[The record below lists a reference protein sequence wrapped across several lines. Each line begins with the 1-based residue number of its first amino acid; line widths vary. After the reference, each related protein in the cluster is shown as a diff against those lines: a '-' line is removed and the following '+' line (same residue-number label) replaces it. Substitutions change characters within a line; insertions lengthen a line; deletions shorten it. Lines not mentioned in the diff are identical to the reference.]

1 MPLSLD
7 TLLQPLP
14 GDDPCGEDAV
24 FSDLYDR
31 IREARR
37 ADDASLSQ
45 GDWQS
50 DLKTADWRAA
60 VELSTQAL
68 SQSSKD
74 LQPAVWLGEA
84 LIGRHGYAGA
94 ADACRVLSGLME
106 TYWEGLYPRPDG
118 DDLGERAAKLAWFN
132 QYAERAL
139 TQAPLSSGSPPM
151 TLADWQISR
160 EVDNLARQNS
170 GAWQAALDEGK
181 PDGERFDQAIVGSG
195 AGFVGDLLAAVES
208 AQQAHADLIRTVDTR
223 FGRQSPSLAGVDQA
237 LKRAQQILAKA
248 AQTLGLRGGAGQT
261 PGGADTPDTH
271 AQANRPPEPDTTV
284 AAPSLPPTTS
294 LPLTA
299 PPAASRQQALQQLAD
314 IATYFRRTEP
324 HSPVAFLC
332 ERAIAWADM
341 PLDQWLAEV
350 VRDDTTLS
358 SIRERI
364 GAS

>member
-1 MPLSLD
+1 MTIALD

-14 GDDPCGEDAV
+14 GNDPCGEDAG

-45 GDWQS
+45 GEWQA
-50 DLKTADWRAA
+50 DLKVADWRSAIDLA
-60 VELSTQAL
+60 VQAL

-74 LQPAVWLGEA
+74 LQSAAWLGEA

-94 ADACRVLSGLME
+94 ADACRVLSGLIE
-106 TYWEGLYPRPDG
+106 HFWDGLYPRPDG
-118 DDLGERAAKLAWFN
+118 DDLEERASKLAWFN

-139 TQAPLSSGSPPM
+139 QQAALSSGTPPM
-151 TLADWQISR
+151 TLADWQVSR
-160 EVDNLARQNS
+160 EVDNLARQNAE
-170 GAWQAALDEGK
+170 AWQAARDEGK
-181 PDGERFDQAIVGSG
+181 PDGETFDQAVQNSG
-195 AGFVGDLLAAVES
+195 PAFVGELLAAIEA
-208 AQQAHADLIRTVDTR
+208 AQEAHAQLTQQVDAR
-223 FGRQSPSLAGVDQA
+223 FGRQAPSLAGVGQA
-237 LKRAQQILAKA
+237 LKRAQQVTDKA
-248 AQTLGLRGGAGQT
+248 ARALGLRNGAGPATADAPDASPQGI
-261 PGGADTPDTH
+261 PAGAG
-271 AQANRPPEPDTTV
+271 
-284 AAPSLPPTTS
+284 AADLAPAPAGALPAG
-294 LPLTA
+294 A
-299 PPAASRQQALQQLAD
+299 PAAAASRQQALHQLAG
-314 IATYFRRTEP
+314 IASYFRRTEP

-350 VRDDTTLS
+350 IRDDSLLT